1 MTVPV
6 QLAELLADVPDG
18 PRVDAAALRTAG
30 ADVEILVV
38 LDDDPTGTQ
47 SVADLPVL
55 LEWTEPDLQ
64 WAFEQGA
71 PACYVMTNSRSLA
84 PEAAAAVNREV
95 AQRALA
101 VGARLGLRP
110 RFVSRSDST
119 LRGHFPL
126 ETEVLAQVVGADTA
140 HPPDGVLLVPA
151 FPDAGRITVGGVH
164 YAGDRSGYLPVGQTE
179 YAADNTFGYRSSQL
193 REWVL
198 ERYAAAAPQQDPPEV
213 ELLELPTLRTD
224 PEATAAA
231 VLGLRPGRVL
241 VADSADENDLR
252 LLAAAVLA
260 AASAGVRPLI
270 RCGPPLPRALIG
282 QPRREPLS
290 GNELRQLTTSGPDR
304 AGGGLIV
311 VGSHV
316 GRTTEQLAALRRRHR
331 DMPVVE
337 LPVTPAIPASR
348 PNSAQPASS
357 PGAADRA
364 ALDDGRSV
372 DALADQLAAILTD
385 SDAVLATSRVVVT
398 GDDPQ
403 QSLAISREVSRRLVA
418 TVHAVLE
425 RITPRFVVAKGG
437 ITSSDVARH
446 GLEVTRA
453 TVRGTLL
460 PGLVSLWQPESG
472 PATGVPYVVFAGNVG
487 DVDALADVVDRLHG

>member
-1 MTVPV
+1 M
-6 QLAELLADVPDG
+6 AELLADVPDG
-18 PRVDAAALRTAG
+18 PRVDAAALRAAG
-30 ADVEILVV
+30 ADGEILVV

-126 ETEVLAQVVGADTA
+126 ETQVLAQVVGADTA

-151 FPDAGRITVGGVH
+151 FPDAGRITVSGVH

-198 ERYAAAAPQQDPPEV
+198 ERYAVAAPQQDPPEV
-213 ELLELPTLRTD
+213 ELLDLPTLRTD

-260 AASAGVRPLI
+260 AAAAGVRPLI

-290 GNELRQLTTSGPDR
+290 GNELRQLTTSDSGR

-316 GRTTEQLAALRRRHR
+316 GRTTEQLAALLRRHGGL
-331 DMPVVE
+331 PVVE
-337 LPVTPAIPASR
+337 LPATPASR

-372 DALADQLAAILTD
+372 DALANQLAAILTD

-403 QSLAISREVSRRLVA
+403 QSLAISVRCRGGWSRPCTPCWNASPRGSSSPRAVS
-418 TVHAVLE
+418 
-425 RITPRFVVAKGG
+425 PRP
-437 ITSSDVARH
+437 TW
-446 GLEVTRA
+446 
-453 TVRGTLL
+453 RGTA
-460 PGLVSLWQPESG
+460 S
-472 PATGVPYVVFAGNVG
+472 
-487 DVDALADVVDRLHG
+487 R